1 MSGRARNLLL
11 LSWGNRLSAHDHVPP
26 AADPAQAFAP
36 DRPAVPGPG
45 ALPEGPADPPAAP
58 AAPAA
63 PVTAAQP
70 TGTAD
75 AHDAPE
81 APGRKRPRAVGVA
94 LATAGLLAVTAVSAT
109 VTVAVGKPDHRPAV
123 AAATAP
129 ATAVTTAAATASSAP
144 PATASATPTTAP
156 PAAPAPAPVPT
167 PTSTLKGTVSNGR
180 HDGDLQFFLLPIPE
194 GGESYGPADG
204 MLLTEKDM
212 GEQMGGAE
220 AIKALKSFGYK
231 DSATR
236 TYRTADGKA
245 EVTVTLLRFSTP
257 ARAAEVARNYTL
269 DGLDPVEITGDPAA
283 HGYVDKPKQQAY
295 TGSLSGISSQGDV
308 QYIIDVEVKGT
319 PDKALLSELMKR
331 QRDWLTSGR

>member
-1 MSGRARNLLL
+1 MP
-11 LSWGNRLSAHDHVPP
+11 SA
-26 AADPAQAFAP
+26 AGPAQASAP
-36 DRPAVPGPG
+36 DRSAVPGPG
-45 ALPEGPADPPAAP
+45 ALPEGPTDPPAATAVP
-58 AAPAA
+58 GA

-70 TGTAD
+70 TGTSD
-75 AHDAPE
+75 TQDAPDAPD
-81 APGRKRPRAVGVA
+81 APGTPARKLPRAVGVA

-109 VTVAVGKPDHRPAV
+109 VTVAVGKPEHRPAV
-123 AAATAP
+123 TAATAP
-129 ATAVTTAAATASSAP
+129 ATAPTTAAATASSAP

-180 HDGDLQFFLLPIPE
+180 HDGDLQYFLLPIPE

-204 MLLTEKDM
+204 MLLTDKDM

-269 DGLDPVEITGDPAA
+269 DGLDPVEITGDPTA

-308 QYIIDVEVKGT
+308 QYIIDVDVKGT

>member
-1 MSGRARNLLL
+1 M
-11 LSWGNRLSAHDHVPP
+11 SAHDHVPP
-26 AADPAQAFAP
+26 AADPAQATAP
-36 DRPAVPGPG
+36 DRSAVPVPVPG
-45 ALPEGPADPPAAP
+45 APAPVAPPAGASYAP
-58 AAPAA
+58 GSP
-63 PVTAAQP
+63 
-70 TGTAD
+70 D
-75 AHDAPE
+75 
-81 APGRKRPRAVGVA
+81 APGRKLPRAVGVA
-94 LATAGLLAVTAVSAT
+94 LATVGLLAVTAVSAT
-109 VTVAVGKPDHRPAV
+109 VTVAVGKPEPRPAV
-123 AAATAP
+123 AATTAP
-129 ATAVTTAAATASSAP
+129 ATAATTAAGTASTAP
-144 PATASATPTTAP
+144 TAPATPTTAP

-180 HDGDLQFFLLPIPE
+180 HDGDLQYFLLPLPE

-204 MLLTEKDM
+204 MLLTDKDM

-220 AIKALKSFGYK
+220 ALKALKSFGYK

-257 ARAAEVARNYTL
+257 ARATEVARNYTL
-269 DGLDPVEITGDPAA
+269 DGLDPIEITGDPAA

-295 TGSLSGISSQGDV
+295 TGSMSGISSQGDV

>member
-1 MSGRARNLLL
+1 M
-11 LSWGNRLSAHDHVPP
+11 
-26 AADPAQAFAP
+26 
-36 DRPAVPGPG
+36 
-45 ALPEGPADPPAAP
+45 
-58 AAPAA
+58 
-63 PVTAAQP
+63 
-70 TGTAD
+70 
-75 AHDAPE
+75 
-81 APGRKRPRAVGVA
+81 APGRKLPRAVGVA
-94 LATAGLLAVTAVSAT
+94 LATVGLLAVTAVSAT

-123 AAATAP
+123 AAAATAP
-129 ATAVTTAAATASSAP
+129 ATATTTAAGSASTAP
-144 PATASATPTTAP
+144 TGTATASAAPTTAP

-180 HDGDLQFFLLPIPE
+180 HDGDLQYFLLPIPE

-204 MLLTEKDM
+204 MLLTDKDM
-212 GEQMGGAE
+212 GDQMGGAE

-269 DGLDPVEITGDPAA
+269 DGLDPIEISGDPAA

-295 TGSLSGISSQGDV
+295 TGSMSGISSQGDV

-319 PDKALLSELMKR
+319 PDKALLSDLMKR